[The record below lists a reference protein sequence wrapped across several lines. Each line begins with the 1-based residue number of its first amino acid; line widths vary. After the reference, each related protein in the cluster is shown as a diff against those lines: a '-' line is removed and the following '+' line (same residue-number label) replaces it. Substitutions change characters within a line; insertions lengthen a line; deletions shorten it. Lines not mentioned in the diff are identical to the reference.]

1 MKKFIYPAVFFAPV
15 ACMVTSCSEPYEEV
29 EDYMEELSEVIKD
42 NEDESLVDLIDAVH
56 EYTQDETP
64 DLVDTLVDL
73 DEAERKV
80 VVEKVIKSDAMKLLV
95 KRVLQAAIAQAVD
108 HPEIIRTVIE
118 MTQNHYINEEQ
129 FFETMSDILPYE
141 TQMQLIDIAGDMVKI
156 AVAAGLDQRA
166 VQKEAEAALRE
177 VVAAYVPVRKMMQAP
192 HPVSVPE
199 EPTFNSYSSG
209 DYSYESDYTEYRK

>member
-1 MKKFIYPAVFFAPV
+1 
-15 ACMVTSCSEPYEEV
+15 
-29 EDYMEELSEVIKD
+29 MEELSEVIKD

-166 VQKEAEAALRE
+166 VQKEAEAALME
-177 VVAAYVPVRKMMQAP
+177 VVAAYAPVRKMMQAP

-209 DYSYESDYTEYRK
+209 DYSYESDYKEYRK